1 MSDEAAADDL
11 SFDAALDQLEVL
23 ARELEEGD
31 IPLEQSLEV
40 YERAVGLFR
49 ACRDR
54 LAGVEAK
61 LELLTRD
68 LEGEPLTAPMEPP
81 AETGDQA
88 ASESG
93 DG

>member
-1 MSDEAAADDL
+1 MSAEPPADDL
-11 SFDAALDQLEVL
+11 GFDAALEQLESL

-31 IPLEQSLEV
+31 IPLEQALEV

-54 LAGVEAK
+54 LTGVEAK

-68 LEGEPLTAPMEPP
+68 LEGEPLTTPLGAP
-81 AETGDQA
+81 AETGD
-88 ASESG
+88 G
-93 DG
+93 

>member
-1 MSDEAAADDL
+1 MPAQDPADDL
-11 SFDAALDQLEVL
+11 TFDEALEQLEGL

-31 IPLEQSLEV
+31 IPLEQALQV

-68 LEGEPLTAPMEPP
+68 LDSEPLAPP
-81 AETGDQA
+81 AETGD
-88 ASESG
+88 G
-93 DG
+93 

>member
-1 MSDEAAADDL
+1 MSAQPPADDL
-11 SFDAALDQLEVL
+11 SFDAALEQLEGL

-31 IPLEQSLEV
+31 IPLEQALEV

-68 LEGEPLTAPMEPP
+68 LEGEPLTTPLVAP
-81 AETGDQA
+81 AETGD
-88 ASESG
+88 G
-93 DG
+93 